1 MTCATPLRAD
11 KLPVM
16 NAEPDAADPFEVLIA
31 GGGVAGLEAALALRD
46 LAGERVALRLLAPNS
61 DFVYRPMVV
70 QEPFGFARARRYP
83 VEEIAADVGAE
94 LIADGLDRVD
104 APART
109 VHTRG
114 GASLRYDALVL
125 GLGAEVRGP
134 YEHATTIDDSRLD
147 ELLHGLIQDVE
158 DGYTKRVAFVV
169 PPRMAWPLPVYELAL
184 MTAARAYDANTEV
197 AIAVITPEEAPLAV
211 FGAGASDGLA
221 RLLAERGVE
230 VVTSAYSEVPQ
241 SGLVKIS
248 PGDRIR
254 NFDRVIALP
263 ELVGPAVPGLPQAGD
278 GFLPVDPHCQVRGVE
293 RVYAAGD
300 ATDFAIKFGGIA
312 AQQADAA
319 ADAIA
324 ALAGASAE
332 PQEFRPTVHGV
343 LLTGGRPRYLS
354 AEITGGRGF
363 SSELSEEPS
372 AGRSA
377 KIAAKYLAPYLD
389 RRDRDS

>member
-1 MTCATPLRAD
+1 MS
-11 KLPVM
+11 
-16 NAEPDAADPFEVLIA
+16 AEPDAAEAFEVLIA

-61 DFVYRPMVV
+61 EFVYRPMAV

-83 VEEIAADVGAE
+83 VQEIAADVGAE

-104 APART
+104 APNRT
-109 VHTRG
+109 AHTRD

-125 GLGAEVRGP
+125 GLGAEVRGS

-158 DGYTKRVAFVV
+158 GGYTKRLAFVV
-169 PPRMAWPLPVYELAL
+169 PARMAWPLPVYELAL

-197 AIAVITPEEAPLAV
+197 AIAIITPEDAPLAL
-211 FGAGASDGLA
+211 FGAGAGEALA
-221 RLLAERGVE
+221 GLLAKRGIE
-230 VVTSAYSEVPQ
+230 VITSSYSEVPR
-241 SGLVKIS
+241 SGLVEIS
-248 PGDRIR
+248 PGNRSR
-254 NFDRVIALP
+254 NFDRVVALP
-263 ELVGPAVPGLPQAGD
+263 ELLGPAVPGLPDAPD
-278 GFLPVDPHCQVRGVE
+278 GFVPIDAHCQVRGVE

-319 ADAIA
+319 AEAIA
-324 ALAGASAE
+324 ALAGASVE
-332 PQEFRPTVHGV
+332 PRPFRPTIRGV

-354 AEITGGRGF
+354 AEITGGQGF
-363 SSELSEEPS
+363 SSELSEEP
-372 AGRSA
+372 AGPSRA

-389 RRDRDS
+389 RRDRGS